1 MNRISKL
8 IHSRFGKI
16 IISVFLGIGL
26 ATLFRKACKDRNC
39 LVFYAPPS
47 EKVHGKTYKFN
58 DKCYSFTES
67 AVSCDA
73 SKQTVTTEP
82 VKHA

>member
-8 IHSRFGKI
+8 LHSKIGKI
-16 IISVFLGIGL
+16 FISVSLGIGL

-47 EKVHGKTYKFN
+47 DKVKGKIYQFN
-58 DKCYSFTES
+58 DKCYSFTEN
-67 AVSCDA
+67 AVSCDS
-73 SKQTVTTEP
+73 SKETVLTEP